1 MKFKVACIQLC
12 SSDNVDENLSKILN
26 FSKQAI
32 EDNAE
37 FITTP
42 ENSSLFSLDKQEL
55 LSKAESFENNNFIKA
70 ICDFVKKNKIWFLIG
85 GMPVKDKNNKLF
97 NRSILIDQ
105 SGKVVN
111 YYDKI
116 HMFDVK
122 LPNGEIY
129 EESKKFQAGNSLKVH
144 NLPWGKIGL
153 TICYDLRFPL
163 MYRKLTKDG
172 AIFISVPSAFTK
184 NTGERHWHTLLKA
197 RAIENMCYIFAPAQT
212 GIHPNQRET
221 YGHSLIISPDGEV
234 LAEKKDGEGILLA
247 DVDTELVT
255 RLRAQIPSLDQD

>member
-55 LSKAESFENNNFIKA
+55 LSKVESFKNNNFIKA

-105 SGKVVN
+105 SGLK
-111 YYDKI
+111 
-116 HMFDVK
+116 
-122 LPNGEIY
+122 EI
-129 EESKKFQAGNSLKVH
+129 KQ
-144 NLPWGKIGL
+144 
-153 TICYDLRFPL
+153 
-163 MYRKLTKDG
+163 
-172 AIFISVPSAFTK
+172 
-184 NTGERHWHTLLKA
+184 
-197 RAIENMCYIFAPAQT
+197 
-212 GIHPNQRET
+212 
-221 YGHSLIISPDGEV
+221 
-234 LAEKKDGEGILLA
+234 
-247 DVDTELVT
+247 
-255 RLRAQIPSLDQD
+255 